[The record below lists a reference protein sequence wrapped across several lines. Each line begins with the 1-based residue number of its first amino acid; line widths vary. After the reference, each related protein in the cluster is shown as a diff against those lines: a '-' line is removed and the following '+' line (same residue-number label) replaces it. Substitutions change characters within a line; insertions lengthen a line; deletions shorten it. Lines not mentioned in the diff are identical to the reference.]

1 MGNVISNYRDIAI
14 EDQSCLL
21 CGSDQG
27 KVIQNSLRD
36 VEEGLPGSY
45 SISQC
50 CRCGFIFLSRR
61 PAAASLAQCYGNG
74 YHASSACRCQG
85 FTGWLYDL
93 RCYLRL
99 RQIKSYLQQSALRIL
114 EIGCGDAKLLTTLE
128 RALGERAT
136 LFGLDYAAARLA
148 LPAGSKIKLLQ
159 GDVQSASIEGKFDL
173 ILMYDVLEHLADPIG
188 SLRRMR
194 QHLEPDGVL
203 IGQVPNWNS
212 LFRRL
217 FPRCWSGLQV
227 PRHMSFFT
235 AATLQQAL
243 SLAGLVT
250 VRLDEVFDPGDLSV
264 SLCNALVT
272 KCRWL
277 ARPRR
282 LKLYIPLTIAVT
294 PLVALQNLMADSGE
308 MLFVAKLSSK

>member
-1 MGNVISNYRDIAI
+1 MIVNI

-50 CRCGFIFLSRR
+50 CQCGFIFLSHR
-61 PAAASLAQCYGNG
+61 PAAASLAQGYCHG
-74 YHASSACRCQG
+74 YHASAACRCQG

-93 RCYLRL
+93 RCYLRF
-99 RQIKSYLQQSALRIL
+99 RQIKPYLQHSALRIL

-128 RALGERAT
+128 RALGERVT
-136 LFGLDYAAARLA
+136 LFGLDYSAARVV
-148 LPAGSKIKLLQ
+148 LPASSKIKLLQ
-159 GDVQSASIEGKFDL
+159 GDVQNAPIEGKFDV
-173 ILMYDVLEHLADPIG
+173 ILMYDVLEHLADPLS

-203 IGQVPNWNS
+203 IGQVPNWDS
-212 LFRRL
+212 LLRRL

-243 SLAGLVT
+243 SQAGFTT
-250 VRLDEVFDPGDLSV
+250 VRLGEVFDPGDLSV

-277 ARPRR
+277 GRPRQ
-282 LKLYIPLTIAVT
+282 LKFYIPLTLAVV

-308 MLFVAKLSSK
+308 MLFVAKLSS